1 MSVNNLGLK
10 SPWYDLLGF
19 LGDCLQI
26 SKYMTHILQE
36 RKPLKRLGQKEET
49 VQERDRGRR
58 DCQAVLGIKPASSS
72 QTGKRHTNPRDREKC
87 SGDISIV
94 KN

>member
-1 MSVNNLGLK
+1 MFVNNLGLK
-10 SPWYDLLGF
+10 SPWCDLLGF

-49 VQERDRGRR
+49 VQERTPK
-58 DCQAVLGIKPASSS
+58 GIEGGETAK
-72 QTGKRHTNPRDREKC
+72 QGWE
-87 SGDISIV
+87 
-94 KN
+94 